1 MGELFHVEQFGA
13 NGNGFGEGGCK
24 SLILLRILLRKI
36 MAICAFLQR
45 MGSFDVERRKL
56 LSNSVGKEGFLRGKW
71 LCTGNIMRQILYID
85 RRTGYIARRIGYI
98 LWRIGYSGCRD
109 SIVGEDKYEGGPPAC
124 SP

>member
-56 LSNSVGKEGFLRGKW
+56 LSNSVGKEGFLRGRAQNPSATNLK
-71 LCTGNIMRQILYID
+71 GIMLHGQVVHASEFGRALFV
-85 RRTGYIARRIGYI
+85 ANA
-98 LWRIGYSGCRD
+98 
-109 SIVGEDKYEGGPPAC
+109 VGDGL
-124 SP
+124 